1 MADEVRKRSNWV
13 GKDRTDLEKYIVDL
27 DADMFNLYQEK
38 SININ
43 FMKRYNLTIA
53 STYGT

>member
-27 DADMFNLYQEK
+27 DADLFNLYQEK
-38 SININ
+38 SLNILFN
-43 FMKRYNLTIA
+43 KRYAMMLAIA
-53 STYGT
+53 QG